1 MDSIDASVDLE
12 LLAAF
17 IDGRLSGEERAR
29 AVKMLADSDE
39 ALELFASAL
48 REQRATSPA
57 VVKVVPITTARR
69 WRQWKVMVPVAAAAV
84 LAIVTVPKLIGPEGK
99 PALANEYAME
109 LARDPRFAGGLRAGW
124 EEGGWNVTRGA
135 GLSREASG
143 TARAGSATESKL
155 AFRLGVRSVDL
166 QIALRTGDTVLAARF
181 TSEVL
186 ETLNAVGFSDL
197 VRARYTELKSGLA
210 ADALPRSIERASD
223 AEREMGDLLGS
234 ASFAFGQWVRA
245 AELAARMHAASFF
258 ESSRGTRFIRSTLPA
273 DSLAAEDTEALR
285 SIDAR
290 MKAGRDDRALDDVR
304 AILQTIIRRRAD

>member
-48 REQRATSPA
+48 REQRAPSPA

-84 LAIVTVPKLIGPEGK
+84 LAIVMVPRLMGPGGQ
-99 PALANEYAME
+99 PGLANEYAME

-124 EEGGWNVTRGA
+124 EERGWSVTRGG
-135 GLSREASG
+135 GLTREAPG
-143 TARAGSATESKL
+143 TPRAGSATESKL
-155 AFRLGVRSVDL
+155 AFRLGVESVDL
-166 QIALRTGDTVLAARF
+166 RIALGRGDTALAGRL

-223 AEREMGDLLGS
+223 AEREMRDLLGS

-245 AELAARMHAASFF
+245 AELAAQTHAASFF
-258 ESSRGTRFIRSTLPA
+258 ESSYGTRFIRSTLPA

-290 MKAGRDDRALDDVR
+290 MKAGSDDSTLDDVH
-304 AILQTIIRRRAD
+304 AILQTVIRRRGG